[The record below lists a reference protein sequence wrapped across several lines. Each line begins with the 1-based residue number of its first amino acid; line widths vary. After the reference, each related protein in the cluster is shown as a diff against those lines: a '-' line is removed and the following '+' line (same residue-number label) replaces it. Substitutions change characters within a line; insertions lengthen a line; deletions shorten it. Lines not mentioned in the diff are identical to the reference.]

1 MKSITIAAALAAA
14 SLGALAQA
22 PTPPKASPQQQQA
35 PQLTRPESL
44 TMRAAQRLQAGDAQG
59 ALADVNLAILRDSH
73 NSAAYALRGTIRM
86 TSGDRPGALLDMN
99 RAIELAP
106 NVQGIEIVHTNRANL
121 HWLEGRPREAMADVE
136 RALQLKP
143 DFPLA
148 LNVRA
153 RLKGDLGDLDGALAD
168 LDRAIK
174 LEPKMMPAYMAR
186 AGVNMQAGRLPEA
199 LSDYKS
205 LMWSLP
211 NDSDVIASH
220 GVVRGLLGETEAGV
234 NDLLKARAMNRLSVA
249 DQDRG
254 TGAMSPLK
262 RLDQYREMNP
272 NDGRALIMRAALSA
286 MNGQEDRAVK
296 ELDQAVQLQPALKAD
311 ADKVRARISR

>member
-1 MKSITIAAALAAA
+1 MRRFTIAAALAAA

-22 PTPPKASPQQQQA
+22 PAPKAA
-35 PQLTRPESL
+35 PQEAPGISRPQSL
-44 TMRAAQRLQAGDAQG
+44 TMRAAQRLQAGDMPG

-86 TSGDRPGALLDMN
+86 TQGDRAGALLDMN

-106 NVQGIEIVHTNRANL
+106 NVEGIEIVHTNRANL
-121 HWLEGRPREAMADVE
+121 LWLEARPKEAMADVE

-153 RLKGDLGDLDGALAD
+153 RLKNDLGDLDGALAD
-168 LDRAIK
+168 LDRAIR
-174 LEPKMMPAYMAR
+174 LEPKMMPAYSAR
-186 AGVNMQAGRLPEA
+186 ASVNMQAGRLPEA
-199 LSDYKS
+199 LSDYKT

-211 NDSDVIASH
+211 NDADIVASH
-220 GVVRGLLGETEAGV
+220 GVVRGLLGETEAAT
-234 NDLLKARAMNRLSVA
+234 NDLMKARAMNRLSTS

-254 TGAMSPLK
+254 PGGMSPVK

-272 NDGRALIMRAALSA
+272 NDGRALIMRAVLSA
-286 MNGQEDRAVK
+286 MNGHEERARR
-296 ELDQAVQLQPALKAD
+296 ELDQAVQLQPALKPD
-311 ADKVRARISR
+311 ADKVRARIGP

>member
-1 MKSITIAAALAAA
+1 MRRFTIAATLAAA

-22 PTPPKASPQQQQA
+22 PAPKAAPKEATSLSRPQ
-35 PQLTRPESL
+35 SL
-44 TMRAAQRLQAGDAQG
+44 TMRAAQRLQAGDMQG

-86 TSGDRPGALLDMN
+86 TQGDRAGALLDMN

-106 NVQGIEIVHTNRANL
+106 GVEGIEIVHTNRANL
-121 HWLEGRPREAMADVE
+121 LWLEARPKEAMADVE

-153 RLKGDLGDLDGALAD
+153 RLKNDRGDLDGALAD
-168 LDRAIK
+168 LDRAIR
-174 LEPKMMPAYMAR
+174 LEPKMMPAYSAR
-186 AGVNMQAGRLPEA
+186 ASVNMQAGRLPEA
-199 LSDYKS
+199 LSDYKT

-220 GVVRGLLGETEAGV
+220 GIVRGLLGETDAAV
-234 NDLLKARAMNRLSVA
+234 NDLLKARAMNRLSVS
-249 DQDRG
+249 DEDRG
-254 TGAMSPLK
+254 AGSTSPVK

-272 NDGRALIMRAALSA
+272 NDGRALIVRAAFSA
-286 MNGQEDRAVK
+286 MNGQEDRARR
-296 ELDQAVQLQPALKAD
+296 ELEQAVQLDPKLRPD
-311 ADKVRARISR
+311 ADKVRSRIGR

>member
-1 MKSITIAAALAAA
+1 MKRLTIAAALAAA

-22 PTPPKASPQQQQA
+22 PAPKAA
-35 PQLTRPESL
+35 PKEPIHASRPESL
-44 TMRAAQRLQAGDAQG
+44 TMRAAQKLQAGDMQG
-59 ALADVNLAILRDSH
+59 ALEDANLAILRDSH
-73 NSAAYALRGTIRM
+73 NSAAYALRGTIRL

-106 NVQGIEIVHTNRANL
+106 NVHGIEIVHANRANL
-121 HWLEGRPREAMADVE
+121 HWLEGRNKEAMADVE

-153 RLKGDLGDLDGALAD
+153 RIKGDQGDLDGALAD

-186 AGVNMQAGRLPEA
+186 AAVNMQAGRLPEA
-199 LSDYKS
+199 LSDYKT

-211 NDSDVIASH
+211 NDSDVVASH

-234 NDLLKARAMNRLSVA
+234 NDLLKARAMNRLSVS

-254 TGAMSPLK
+254 LGSSPVK
-262 RLDQYREMNP
+262 RLDMYREMNP

-286 MNGQEDRAVK
+286 MNAQEDRARK
-296 ELDQAVQLQPALKAD
+296 ELDAAERLDPKLTTD
-311 ADKVRARISR
+311 AEKVRARIGSR

>member
-1 MKSITIAAALAAA
+1 MRRFTIAAALAAA

-22 PTPPKASPQQQQA
+22 PAPKAA
-35 PQLTRPESL
+35 PPEAHHLSRPESI
-44 TMRAAQRLQAGDAQG
+44 TMRAAQRLQAGDVQG
-59 ALADVNLAILRDSH
+59 ALADVNLAILRDSY

-86 TSGDRPGALLDMN
+86 TQGDRPGALLDMN

-106 NVQGIEIVHTNRANL
+106 NVAGIEIVHTNRANL
-121 HWLEGRPREAMADVE
+121 FWLDNRPREAMTDVQ

-153 RLKGDLGDLDGALAD
+153 RLKIDLGDLDGALAD

-174 LEPKMMPAYMAR
+174 LEPKMMPAYLAR
-186 AGVNMQAGRLPEA
+186 AGVNLQAGRLQEA
-199 LSDYKS
+199 LSDYKT

-211 NDSDVIASH
+211 NDADVVASH
-220 GVVRGLLGETEAGV
+220 GMVRGLLGETEGGT
-234 NDLLKARAMNRLSVA
+234 NDLLKARAMNRLSVS
-249 DQDRG
+249 DQERG
-254 TGAMSPLK
+254 PAGVSPVK

-272 NDGRALIMRAALSA
+272 NDGRALIMRAVLSA
-286 MNGQEDRAVK
+286 MNGDEGRARR
-296 ELDQAVQLQPALKAD
+296 ELDQAVQLDPKLAPD
-311 ADKVRARISR
+311 AEKVRGRIASR

>member
-1 MKSITIAAALAAA
+1 MKRLAIAAAFAAA

-22 PTPPKASPQQQQA
+22 PAAPKAA
-35 PQLTRPESL
+35 PQEPPQLSRPESL
-44 TMRAAQRLQAGDAQG
+44 TMRAAQRLQAGDMQG

-86 TSGDRPGALLDMN
+86 TQGDLPNALLDMN

-106 NVQGIEIVHTNRANL
+106 NVAGIEIVHTNRANL
-121 HWLEGRPREAMADVE
+121 LWLQQRPKEAMADVE

-153 RLKGDLGDLDGALAD
+153 RLKNDLGDLDGALAD

-186 AGVNMQAGRLPEA
+186 AAVNMQAGRLPES
-199 LSDYKS
+199 LSDYKT

-211 NDSDVIASH
+211 NDSDVVASH
-220 GVVRGLLGETEAGV
+220 GVVRGLLGETEAGT
-234 NDLLKARAMNRLSVA
+234 NDLVKARAMNRLSVL

-254 TGAMSPLK
+254 TGAFSPVK
-262 RLDQYREMNP
+262 RLDMYREMNP
-272 NDGRALIMRAALSA
+272 NDGRALIMRSVFSA
-286 MNGQEDRAVK
+286 MNGDDARARR
-296 ELDQAVQLQPALKAD
+296 ELDQAVQLDPTLKAD
-311 ADKVRARISR
+311 ADKVRARIGS

>member
-1 MKSITIAAALAAA
+1 MRRFTIAAALAAA

-22 PTPPKASPQQQQA
+22 PAPPKGQAQQQA
-35 PQLTRPESL
+35 PHLSRPESL
-44 TMRAAQRLQAGDAQG
+44 TMRAAQRLQAGDMQG
-59 ALADVNLAILRDSH
+59 ALADANVAILRDSH

-86 TSGDRPGALLDMN
+86 TTGDRPGALLDMN

-106 NVQGIEIVHTNRANL
+106 NVPGSEIVHTNRANL
-121 HWLEGRPREAMADVE
+121 LWLEGRAREAMTDVE

-153 RLKGDLGDLDGALAD
+153 RLKNDQGDLDGALAD

-174 LEPKMMPAYMAR
+174 LEPKMMPAYLAR
-186 AGVNMQAGRLPEA
+186 AGVNWQAGRLAEA
-199 LSDYKS
+199 LSDYKT

-211 NDSDVIASH
+211 NDSDVVASH

-234 NDLLKARAMNRLSVA
+234 NDLLKARAMNRLSIS

-254 TGAMSPLK
+254 PGAVSPVK

-272 NDGRALIMRAALSA
+272 NDGRALVMRAALSA
-286 MNGQEDRAVK
+286 MNGQEDRALG
-296 ELDQAVQLQPALKAD
+296 ELDQAVRLQPGLAAD
-311 ADKVRARISR
+311 ADKVRSRINR

>member
-1 MKSITIAAALAAA
+1 MKRLTIAAAVAAA

-22 PTPPKASPQQQQA
+22 PAAPKAA
-35 PQLTRPESL
+35 PQEPPQLSRPESL
-44 TMRAAQRLQAGDAQG
+44 TMRAAQRLQAGDVQG
-59 ALADVNLAILRDSH
+59 ALVDVNLAILRDSH

-86 TSGDRPGALLDMN
+86 TQGDRPNALLDMN

-106 NVQGIEIVHTNRANL
+106 NVAGIEIVHTNRANL
-121 HWLEGRPREAMADVE
+121 LWLQDRPKEAMADVE

-153 RLKGDLGDLDGALAD
+153 RLKNDLGDLDGALAD

-186 AGVNMQAGRLPEA
+186 AAVNMQAGRLPEA
-199 LSDYKS
+199 LSDYKT
-205 LMWSLP
+205 LLWSLP
-211 NDSDVIASH
+211 NDSDVVASH
-220 GVVRGLLGETEAGV
+220 GVVRGLLGETEAGT
-234 NDLLKARAMNRLSVA
+234 NDLVKARAMNRLSVL

-254 TGAMSPLK
+254 TGAFSPVK
-262 RLDQYREMNP
+262 RLDMYREMNP
-272 NDGRALIMRAALSA
+272 NDGRALIMRAVFSA
-286 MNGQEDRAVK
+286 MNGDDARARR
-296 ELDQAVQLQPALKAD
+296 ELDQAVQLDPKLAPD
-311 ADKVRARISR
+311 AEKVRARIGR

>member
-1 MKSITIAAALAAA
+1 MKRLTIAAALAAA

-22 PTPPKASPQQQQA
+22 PAAPKAA
-35 PQLTRPESL
+35 PQEPPQLSRPESL
-44 TMRAAQRLQAGDAQG
+44 TMRAAQRLQAGDVQG
-59 ALADVNLAILRDSH
+59 ALVDVNLAILRDSH

-86 TSGDRPGALLDMN
+86 TQGDRPNALLDMN

-106 NVQGIEIVHTNRANL
+106 NVAGIEIVHTNRANL
-121 HWLEGRPREAMADVE
+121 LWLQDRPKEAMADVE

-153 RLKGDLGDLDGALAD
+153 RLKNDLGDLDGALAD

-186 AGVNMQAGRLPEA
+186 AAVNMQAGRLPEA
-199 LSDYKS
+199 LSDYKT
-205 LMWSLP
+205 LLWSLP
-211 NDSDVIASH
+211 NDSDVVASH
-220 GVVRGLLGETEAGV
+220 GVVRGLLGETEAGT
-234 NDLLKARAMNRLSVA
+234 NDLVKARAMNRLSVL

-254 TGAMSPLK
+254 TGAFSPVK
-262 RLDQYREMNP
+262 RLDMYREMNP
-272 NDGRALIMRAALSA
+272 NDARAR
-286 MNGQEDRAVK
+286 R
-296 ELDQAVQLQPALKAD
+296 ELDQAVQLDPKLAPD
-311 ADKVRARISR
+311 AEKVRARIGR